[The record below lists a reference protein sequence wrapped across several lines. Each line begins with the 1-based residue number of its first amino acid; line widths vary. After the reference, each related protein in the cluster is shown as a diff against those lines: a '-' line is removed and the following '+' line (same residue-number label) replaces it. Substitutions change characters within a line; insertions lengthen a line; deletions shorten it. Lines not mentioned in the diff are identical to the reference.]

1 VIRKPQPQRQ
11 QDPSYRKGRIQ
22 LKQIRQR
29 TKSYAPTTEIEE
41 EKLYVDPMTNFFW
54 YGFGQGIVQ
63 GFSGATQYLSAW
75 FHDSWDYI
83 TNQYYIVRHIKITE
97 YKVKDSEDTTRD
109 FAETEI
115 QKDKGSNK
123 KITDSTQTSVSQSNP
138 TITNGVAQ
146 VSGETYSPY
155 QYNAEAVDTNT
166 GLQYLRARYYNS
178 SIGSFITQDTYT
190 GTLEDP
196 LTQNLYTY
204 TGNNPINLADPSG
217 HGWLRNAVS
226 KVASAARTVVR
237 SVANVATRV
246 VQTVSS
252 AVRRVVNT
260 VRRAVSAVSRTVSN
274 AVHSVVSTVRSVSRS
289 VSTAATSFYQNT
301 VTPAATA
308 FASYL
313 ESQMEAPEP
322 VDPVTAGLESRFGG
336 AAVTKL
342 TESFAYVGGKFVT
355 ALSEA
360 EHKMCTTSKRIKTN
374 ITNAAKNID
383 WSKVAKT
390 SLDVVQGGLDIV
402 GLIPGVGEV
411 ADGVNAAIYLAR
423 GDTVNAALS
432 AAACIPFAG
441 WAATGGKVANKT
453 IKAIDAANDIA
464 KAVDTAS
471 DVVKAVDTAKDVA
484 KLADNIGDSAKASQ
498 KLGYDLQFFAKNSDD
513 VVESASKATKGQGF
527 SSKGYNPQPGERT
540 FDGYVKKN
548 VNSEA
553 ELSLKTDSAG
563 FNNNSK
569 GVGGE
574 FKRFGTESHGGVSP
588 HVHQPVRNVNI
599 KTGEVYGGTFNPS
612 TKTGG
617 VTSPGAK
624 DIKQLYQHLNNGKY

>member
-1 VIRKPQPQRQ
+1 MEYDVNNEAASVYDYGVQRN
-11 QDPSYRKGRIQ
+11 SYTN
-22 LKQIRQR
+22 QR
-29 TKSYAPTTEIEE
+29 SGASQTQYY
-41 EKLYVDPMTNFFW
+41 LYD
-54 YGFGQGIVQ
+54 GQG
-63 GFSGATQYLSAW
+63 
-75 FHDSWDYI
+75 
-83 TNQYYIVRHIKITE
+83 
-97 YKVKDSEDTTRD
+97 
-109 FAETEI
+109 
-115 QKDKGSNK
+115 
-123 KITDSTQTSVSQSNP
+123 SVSSLTSIYGNP
-138 TITNGVAQ
+138 LVTYQYDAYGVAQ

-178 SIGSFITQDTYT
+178 NTGSFITQDTYT

-226 KVASAARTVVR
+226 KVAGAARTVVR
-237 SVANVATRV
+237 SVVNVATRV
-246 VQTVSS
+246 VHTVSR
-252 AVRRVVNT
+252 AVRSVVNT
-260 VRRAVSAVSRTVSN
+260 VSRAVRVVSRTVSN
-274 AVHSVVSTVRSVSRS
+274 AVHSVVSTVRSVSSR

-360 EHKMCTTSKRIKTN
+360 EHKMCTTSKRIQTN

-471 DVVKAVDTAKDVA
+471 DVVKAVDTAKDAA
-484 KLADNIGDSAKASQ
+484 KLADNIGDSAKASR

-513 VVESASKATKGQGF
+513 VAKGAGKSVDDGNKLSYDLQFFAEKGDNVINGGNGIELPGRNGALNQAKRDAGIPRSQHPELVDNVPMRSAPYEGGHILKDTNGNVINTREYHYTNNSGQ
-527 SSKGYNPQPGERT
+527 KIIIQEH
-540 FDGYVKKN
+540 
-548 VNSEA
+548 
-553 ELSLKTDSAG
+553 SAG
-563 FNNNSK
+563 HAKGNQGSHFNVRPADNPRTGS
-569 GVGGE
+569 VS
-574 FKRFGTESHGGVSP
+574 GTEAHYP
-588 HVHQPVRNVNI
+588 FI
-599 KTGEVYGGTFNPS
+599 K
-612 TKTGG
+612 
-617 VTSPGAK
+617 
-624 DIKQLYQHLNNGKY
+624 